1 MKRNTVLVVLAV
13 LAAAVLFFNPL
24 RLFQNRGAAARRPS
38 ADPALL
44 DPLLRYAE
52 SSYQTPED
60 YLIKSLSD
68 HDIVF
73 LGEFYKIKQ
82 NVQLVSALVPRLAAA
97 GVRNL
102 GLEYALSDSQKD
114 IDALLA
120 SPSWDESRAR
130 GILIDWIPTWGYQEY
145 ISILAAAWKENRVL
159 PEGSPPFRVVGLNV
173 RQNWDLLKTD
183 SDARN
188 PETVKRILAYG
199 IPDKHMAEVIDREF
213 LSKGKKA
220 LVFCGIQHSFTRYRS
235 REYEKQAAE
244 MRLGETRR
252 AGNIVFDR
260 IGGRAFTVMLHAPWP
275 DKNERT
281 GLAYAAGGAIDAL
294 IDSLPEGRKDAG
306 YDTAGTPLGAL
317 HVTSASYLSGYK
329 SLALSD
335 LCDGYVIQGPLA
347 DYQAV
352 TPIADFV
359 PADKA
364 EQAIRNFPGVKPQS
378 LTLKD
383 LNQAIFQDVKAVD
396 DALAPFRGK
405 RAR

>member
-1 MKRNTVLVVLAV
+1 MKRNTVLVVLVA
-13 LAAAVLFFNPL
+13 LAAVVLFFNPL
-24 RLFQNRGAAARRPS
+24 KLLQNRGAAARRPS

-44 DPLLRYAE
+44 DPLLRFAQ
-52 SSYQTPED
+52 SSYQAPED
-60 YLIKSLSD
+60 YVIQTLAD

-73 LGEFYKIKQ
+73 LGEFYKIRQ
-82 NVQLVSALVPRLAAA
+82 NVKLVSALIPRLAAA

-102 GLEYALSDSQKD
+102 GFEYALSDSQKD

-120 SPSWDESRAR
+120 SPSWDETRAR
-130 GILIDWIPTWGYQEY
+130 GILIDWIPTWGYREY
-145 ISILAAAWKENRVL
+145 IDILEAAWKVNRGL

-183 SDARN
+183 RDARN
-188 PETVKRILAYG
+188 PETVQRILSHG
-199 IPDKHMAEVIDREF
+199 IPDQHMAQVIERE
-213 LSKGKKA
+213 LTSKGEKA

-244 MRLGETRR
+244 MKLGETRR

-294 IDSLPEGRKDAG
+294 IDGLPEDRKEAG

-317 HVTSASYLSGYK
+317 PVTSASYLSGYTR
-329 SLALSD
+329 LALSD

-347 DYQAV
+347 DYQVV

-364 EQAIRNFPGVKPQS
+364 EQAIRNFPGVKPTS

-383 LNQAIFQDVKAVD
+383 VNQAIVEDVKAVD
-396 DALAPFRGK
+396 GALAPFRGK

>member
-1 MKRNTVLVVLAV
+1 MKRNTVLIVLVVV
-13 LAAAVLFFNPL
+13 AAAVLFFNPL
-24 RLFQNRGAAARRPS
+24 KLLQNRGAAARRPS
-38 ADPALL
+38 ADQAVL

-52 SSYQTPED
+52 SSYQTPEN
-60 YLIKSLSD
+60 YVIQTLAE
-68 HDIVF
+68 HDIVL

-102 GLEYALSDSQKD
+102 GFEYALSDSQKD

-120 SPSWDESRAR
+120 SPSWSEKQAR
-130 GILIDWIPTWGYQEY
+130 GILIDWIATWGYQEY
-145 ISILAAAWKENRVL
+145 IDILEAAWKVNRGL
-159 PEGSPPFRVVGLNV
+159 PAGSPPFRVVGLNV

-188 PETVKRILAYG
+188 PETVQRILSHG
-199 IPDKHMAEVIDREF
+199 IPDQHMAQVIEREVT
-213 LSKGKKA
+213 SKGEKA

-244 MRLGETRR
+244 MKLGETRR

-294 IDSLPEGRKDAG
+294 IDGLPMSMKEAG

-317 HVTSASYLSGYK
+317 PVTSASYLSGYK
-329 SLALSD
+329 SLTLSD

-347 DYQAV
+347 DYQVV
-352 TPIADFV
+352 TPIVDFV
-359 PADKA
+359 PADRA
-364 EQAIRNFPGVKPQS
+364 EQAIRNFPGVKPPS
-378 LTLKD
+378 LTLNGV
-383 LNQAIFQDVKAVD
+383 NQAIVEDVKAVD
-396 DALAPFRGK
+396 GALAPFRGK